1 MPPARSSQSSN
12 SAVGV
17 IRIPSATHADWAGSN
32 ERTTVRH
39 MSSAAKLATSLSPLI
54 NAAGA
59 TFMLHPESNDI
70 GMARG
75 FTHPFQ
81 FYTAGRGGVM
91 GNVDADVVVSAFG
104 FFAPGLVRKFWET
117 GTEVMAPREAATLF
131 AETCHVYGR
140 KHLAGVDG
148 LERLS
153 ELGEKVIDAA
163 DGTGLALFAGWAA
176 EPLPDDAPARA
187 LHVINV
193 LREHRGSAHI
203 VAVIAS
209 GLSPL
214 QVKVSKMGEGAKQF
228 GWKDW
233 QEDLL
238 DLDATQA
245 KLARVE
251 ELTDELVTPSFAALS
266 TSEAEELSALI
277 TAAHTA
283 LVPAQK

>member
-1 MPPARSSQSSN
+1 
-12 SAVGV
+12 
-17 IRIPSATHADWAGSN
+17 
-32 ERTTVRH
+32 
-39 MSSAAKLATSLSPLI
+39 
-54 NAAGA
+54 
-59 TFMLHPESNDI
+59 MLHPESNEI
-70 GMARG
+70 GTARG

-81 FYTAGRGGVM
+81 FYATGRGGVM

-117 GTEVMAPREAATLF
+117 GTQVLPPREAAVVF
-131 AETCHVYGR
+131 AESCHVYGR
-140 KHLAGVDG
+140 KHLAGVAG
-148 LERLS
+148 LDRLS
-153 ELGEKVIDAA
+153 ELGEKVLAAA

-214 QVKVSKMGEGAKQF
+214 QVNVSKMGEGAKQF

-238 DLDATQA
+238 DLDTTQA

-266 TSEAEELSALI
+266 AAEADEFSALI
-277 TAAHTA
+277 ISAHAA
-283 LVPAQK
+283 LVPAAK